1 MAEALEN
8 SCNPVFVELGLRLGI
23 GRFYDYMGRFGIGS
37 ATGVGTSPARGSG
50 IVIDESVV
58 GRVDLA
64 RIGFGQSVAVT
75 PIQLLTA
82 ACSVVNGGKL
92 LKPYVVKE
100 IRAEDGTVIEQGQ
113 AVVRGQAISE
123 GTSATMRQLL
133 QNVVTD
139 GGGRNAYIEG
149 YRVGGK
155 TGTAQVYVDGAI
167 SADKHIGSFL
177 GFAPMDDPQI
187 AVLFHRR

>member
-1 MAEALEN
+1 M
-8 SCNPVFVELGLRLGI
+8 
-23 GRFYDYMGRFGIGS
+23 
-37 ATGVGTSPARGSG
+37 
-50 IVIDESVV
+50 
-58 GRVDLA
+58 
-64 RIGFGQSVAVT
+64 
-75 PIQLLTA
+75 
-82 ACSVVNGGKL
+82 
-92 LKPYVVKE
+92 
-100 IRAEDGTVIEQGQ
+100 
-113 AVVRGQAISE
+113 VRGQTISRE
-123 GTSATMRQLL
+123 TSDTMRRLL

-187 AVLFHRR
+187 AVLFIVDEADVPVDYGSTTAAPFARDVLEQSLIYLGVAPETDAEPLKEVPVPDVAGLSRLRGRGGAESGGAWRTCSPGRGPRSRASCPRPARE